1 MDSPVLERLES
12 GPLIF
17 EDLFQEPSQQD
28 KCMDVDQSLA
38 AVASDLFKL
47 DDATLF
53 LQPRALAIG
62 A

>member
-1 MDSPVLERLES
+1 MDSPVLEGLES
-12 GPLIF
+12 GALNI

-38 AVASDLFKL
+38 VASDLFKL
-47 DDATLF
+47 DDATIF
-53 LQPRALAIG
+53 LQPRALNLG